1 MFRSVLDKYVLKNIS
16 YYHYH
21 HNQCFLKFCKILLH
35 SLGTHSEVKSNLELI
50 FRAIFISYTLF
61 CPQSQIS
68 LLNLQGT
75 CNFSSPPCLYC
86 RLWNTNN
93 RVLAM
98 NPFWRH
104 VTRAPGHAL
113 SALHFPFLVVASIP
127 LPFLRIHQS
136 KKTLKLLFLKY
147 SHNIT
152 LRRGIY
158 WLKFRTETLQQTYW
172 LRPQRAQT
180 KKIHVFSTYS
190 WGDWNAG
197 SLSPNFG

>member
-35 SLGTHSEVKSNLELI
+35 SLGTRSEVKSNLELI
-50 FRAIFISYTLF
+50 FQAIFISYTLF

-113 SALHFPFLVVASIP
+113 CSAFSFSCCCFHSPTFPKNSSVKRDLKIIVLEVQSQHHFEKGDILV
-127 LPFLRIHQS
+127 
-136 KKTLKLLFLKY
+136 
-147 SHNIT
+147 
-152 LRRGIY
+152 
-158 WLKFRTETLQQTYW
+158 
-172 LRPQRAQT
+172 
-180 KKIHVFSTYS
+180 KI
-190 WGDWNAG
+190 
-197 SLSPNFG
+197 